1 MNNFCGLGFNGFD
14 ENGRARWNRM
24 TIVNILKI
32 EVRLCVYVLFFLSKL
47 LDFFLG
53 FLPFSPFPSLFF
65 QFATSLKEVLDNWNI
80 CTVLWLRRYVVIFL
94 LIEWEGRTGKY
105 LARGHN
111 VHFRFFS
118 FSSFSS
124 HLVGAVDHF
133 WPSSNHHKGPPYGGV
148 FVKCFSVKARG
159 GPDGSYDNSY
169 YDI

>member
-1 MNNFCGLGFNGFD
+1 MWTRIQRFRRKWKSEVEPYDYCEYSQDRGAFVCVCSFFFFVQTIGFFG
-14 ENGRARWNRM
+14 
-24 TIVNILKI
+24 
-32 EVRLCVYVLFFLSKL
+32 
-47 LDFFLG
+47 G

-111 VHFRFFS
+111 VHFRFFF

-133 WPSSNHHKGPPYGGV
+133 WPSSNHHKGPPYGGG
-148 FVKCFSVKARG
+148 FCQMFFGKSARG
-159 GPDGSYDNSY
+159 TGRV
-169 YDI
+169 IRQLLL

>member
-14 ENGRARWNRM
+14 ENGRAKWNRM

-32 EVRLCVYVLFFLSKL
+32 EVRLCVCSFFSLSKIIG
-47 LDFFLG
+47 FYLG

-111 VHFRFFS
+111 VHFRF
-118 FSSFSS
+118 SSSPLS
-124 HLVGAVDHF
+124 APISLGRLTISG
-133 WPSSNHHKGPPYGGV
+133 PPQTIIKGPHTGGFLSNV
-148 FVKCFSVKARG
+148 FR
-159 GPDGSYDNSY
+159 
-169 YDI
+169 